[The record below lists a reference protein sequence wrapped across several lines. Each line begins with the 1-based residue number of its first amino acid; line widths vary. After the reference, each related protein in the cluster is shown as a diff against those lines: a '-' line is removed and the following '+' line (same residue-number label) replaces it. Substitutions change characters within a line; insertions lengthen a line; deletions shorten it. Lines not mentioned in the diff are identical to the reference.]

1 MTLET
6 YKRIVDSA
14 TILSGVAA
22 ILCLYKFS
30 KRNLEVKFQVFGFLA
45 VVIPMIYVEIYFPSA
60 QVRNIIITAIV
71 PAMDVPPLL
80 MFDAAWN
87 GRYRRVTILSIT
99 VLAAFGI
106 WNFFFGQQL
115 NFNSNTHVLASAL
128 VIVHCVLFYYYLLT
142 AQPVQRLDRL
152 PMFWF
157 TAGYLTYCGGG
168 LFIFAAFIVDAF
180 RDSLL
185 LYWGIQN
192 GLKSFSLLLIIVG
205 LCLDIRNLRL
215 KTSSPTVQ

>member
-1 MTLET
+1 VTLET

-30 KRNLEVKFQVFGFLA
+30 KRSLEIKFQTIGFLA
-45 VVIPMIYVEIYFPSA
+45 VVIPFVYVEIYFPSA
-60 QVRNIIITAIV
+60 QIRNYIITGIV
-71 PAMDVPPLL
+71 LPMAASPLL
-80 MFDAAWN
+80 MFDAAWR
-87 GRYRRVTILSIT
+87 GRYRTVTIISAILIS
-99 VLAAFGI
+99 AFAI
-106 WNFFFGQQL
+106 WNFLFGQQA
-115 NFNSNTHVLASAL
+115 NFNSNTHVVASVF
-128 VIVHCVLFYYYLLT
+128 VILHCVMFYYYLLT
-142 AQPVQRLDRL
+142 ALPVQKLDSL

-157 TAGYLTYCGGG
+157 TAGYLIYSGGG
-168 LFIFAAFIVDAF
+168 LFIFAAFVVDVF
-180 RDSLL
+180 RNSLL

-192 GLKSFSLLLIIVG
+192 GLKSVSLLLIIVG